1 MDNSAFP
8 SAGWYEERQGRVK
21 QSDLRTQNSIIVASK
36 SLIVPISVFE
46 SMNKKLPDNSSS
58 G

>member
-21 QSDLRTQNSIIVASK
+21 QSDLRTQNSIIVA
-36 SLIVPISVFE
+36 LEIADC
-46 SMNKKLPDNSSS
+46 PDQRIRIDEQKAAR
-58 G
+58 